1 MSRVL
6 SAQVSLRA
14 GTLDDV
20 ESIAAIYAGQVA
32 TGTASFEY
40 VAPSVDEMK
49 RRYQSITAAGYPY
62 FVAESEAGIVG
73 YSVAGPYRSRP
84 GYRYTV
90 EDSVYVTPAAAGQG
104 TGRRLLSRLIE
115 ACTERGDRLMVAV
128 IGDVSNTAS
137 IALHRALGF
146 VEIGRMPGVGWK
158 FDRWL
163 ESVLMQ
169 RPLGAGCTRPPAQD

>member
-1 MSRVL
+1 MSTVR
-6 SAQVSLRA
+6 SAQATLREA
-14 GTLDDV
+14 TLGDIEQV
-20 ESIAAIYAGQVA
+20 AQIYAAEVA

-40 VAPSVDEMK
+40 VAPSVQEME

-62 FVAESEAGIVG
+62 FVAECEGGIVG
-73 YSVAGPYRSRP
+73 YSFASPYRSRP

-90 EDSVYVTPAAAGQG
+90 EDSVYVAPAASGRG

-137 IALHRALGF
+137 VALHRGLGF
-146 VEIGRMPGVGWK
+146 IEVGRMPGVGWK
-158 FDRWL
+158 SGRWL

-169 RPLGAGCTRPPAQD
+169 RPLGAGCTRPPPA